1 MMHKHW
7 MFIFK
12 ITSRKNKQLA
22 ITIANGTVL
31 NLNIYDNVGIA
42 KKVPYT
48 KTNTTMLYPSAT
60 SSHVKLNANMGKTR
74 AREIILQQQQIC

>member
-1 MMHKHW
+1 

-31 NLNIYDNVGIA
+31 NLNIYDNVGTA

-48 KTNTTMLYPSAT
+48 KANMPMLQLSAT
-60 SSHVKLNANMGKTR
+60 SNYVKSNANMGKINNT
-74 AREIILQQQQIC
+74 AATTNMLTKLY

>member
-31 NLNIYDNVGIA
+31 NLNIYDNVGTA
-42 KKVPYT
+42 KKIPYT
-48 KTNTTMLYPSAT
+48 KTNMTML
-60 SSHVKLNANMGKTR
+60 
-74 AREIILQQQQIC
+74 

>member
-1 MMHKHW
+1 

-31 NLNIYDNVGIA
+31 NLNIYDNVGTA
-42 KKVPYT
+42 KNVPYT
-48 KTNTTMLYPSAT
+48 KTNMTMLQLSAI
-60 SSHVKLNANMGKTR
+60 SSHVKLNANMGKINNT
-74 AREIILQQQQIC
+74 AATTNMLTKLY